1 MQEMKIKRLTR
12 SGQTPP
18 LPQYQTEGAAA
29 MDLRAFLEAPV
40 TIPAGERALIP
51 TGIAIELPPLCAG
64 LVLARSGLAS
74 RNGIAL
80 ANGVGLIDPDY
91 RGEVLVALVNQG
103 RDAFTVQNGD
113 RIAQLMIT
121 PFIRPDLCE
130 GELSLTERG
139 AGGIGSTGVR

>member
-1 MQEMKIKRLTR
+1 
-12 SGQTPP
+12 
-18 LPQYQTEGAAA
+18 
-29 MDLRAFLEAPV
+29 MDLRAFLEVPV

-103 RDAFTVQNGD
+103 KDAFTVQNGD

>member
-1 MQEMKIKRLTR
+1 MQEMKIKRMTR

-18 LPQYQTEGAAA
+18 LPQYQTEDAAA
-29 MDLRAFLEAPV
+29 MDLRAFLEVPV

-103 RDAFTVQNGD
+103 KDAFTVQNGD

-130 GELSLTERG
+130 GELSQTERG